1 MASNLK
7 YSSSSEP
14 RPKHLRVSR
23 ITNDR
28 TLAQSAP
35 KPSSKKNATTPL
47 ATMQS
52 APSNESHRL
61 KDTINRK
68 IAFDVDEEE
77 INSMENG
84 IDDIESFT
92 TENQSDISEAIDS
105 QMVYERLMQVRKFLK
120 QVTQRYKELQT
131 IEVNDDGRKNLYA
144 QQKIRLAGFIKT
156 LKGQEQGYLDLM
168 RKVMNTEN
176 VRSEADTES
185 NLSETLRYDDQI
197 ETNNPTN
204 DLVID
209 DSKLLTI
216 LQLDCFFAYSLRS
229 KSNALLQADATED
242 AAEEMNALRN
252 KYAIMQNILTQQ
264 KELNELRSR
273 QAALVALQ
281 QRSQDRQHDL
291 KDASNDLF
299 AEAELPTKIE
309 NDETDKSS
317 EPESAN
323 KRQAELLNKMLLLK
337 HRQQQLDDLIN
348 QYRSEKQQILQ
359 VSVGDSKNA
368 RNIDSNESIQD
379 TESMEKFADVN
390 DDPELLQKLRL
401 LQESRSRV
409 ARLKELIPE
418 SSESM
423 ASSQVVIDDEEENA
437 GSSSIDDS
445 LAIST
450 EDPEIQEKLTK
461 LNVAKKRLQ
470 KLKEL
475 MKIVQESSAE
485 QLPPDLLQLTEELT
499 TSNPDNR
506 SDSSVSSINRPR
518 LKKSEKL
525 HTEESNKSDDVD
537 HFQEEQLHKLQE
549 KQEKLLHLKKV
560 LEELKSSLSDSLN
573 LPPAP
578 TDDLAAKSDKRNDL
592 ALNNSN
598 SALWG
603 ELRKRRELQEELKS
617 KRKQLQQLLAVE
629 KAKEME
635 GLANGPS
642 VNGTEEVMG
651 YGYDGATTQATWG
664 GSTPDVGDFNAN
676 LEDDLDDGYV
686 ATRGME
692 EDSASSESNEIG
704 EQFWIVNVFAIRIES
719 DDRKEFKSD
728 RNRSR
733 DYRNVDNDLLSRK
746 ELLAV
751 KRQYAGL
758 GKQMDGMKS
767 LLQSLAVNLRVPSK
781 SDEEM
786 YLSEP
791 NERPNFGAVRKGQDQ
806 VYMRQL
812 EMSNTLNQCLLQQMK
827 QQQEIQEVQ
836 KQTNQLYWMFMDR
849 RHKYTDQAL
858 GRLYSDSSLTSG
870 PESTNNERSFQRS
883 KKGKSHEDLLRRIAS
898 DRESG
903 ITSATDQSLF
913 ETLREPIYSEVAA
926 LISQN
931 EDRPHFLIE
940 LFRELQQL
948 TTDYLRQRA
957 IFSLQD
963 LTRRYLRE
971 DTIATREPQRNQRP
985 WALSNATS
993 EHTPSESIATID
1005 DEEMQ
1010 AQLGGRRSNRRHTQD
1025 DDISCLS
1032 YDYMEV
1038 VDSATSMATP
1048 PSNSSPYDLPFASDS
1063 LGDTIIHLDKAL
1075 KEVRAV
1081 DERARRGTFTIE
1093 TEMAKEGVDK
1103 ISKAS
1108 SIESH
1113 KRKGDATLSNNS
1125 SAYDVE
1131 SSSSL
1136 SDVPYPRVNTQE
1148 LDRRIHVILKEL
1160 VPYIKEH
1167 SQESCSSPML
1177 SAICARVLSLA
1188 QNQTENEEFARFFH
1202 RQLNSTLIDS
1212 LGKYIGRSM
1221 KIVAQEILVDI
1232 SEILFNELAF
1242 FELMQD
1248 VDSHEKSSQEIPSY
1262 LPSGSGNQQYTSE
1275 DGNDNSEIDSET
1287 EAESAEDKPVDS
1299 VHEREVKTAVDMLSK
1314 DKSDQSMDVEM
1325 EELGKDRDDAMANQ
1339 FEERSI
1345 ELMQETEFIDCTG
1358 DSAQTEDFNK
1368 ISTGN
1373 NLDGKQHS
1381 TEGNSTI
1388 SNETITDDNG
1398 NSADMEVKSFSKLDD
1413 EDDQHVANT
1422 GTADFENDE
1431 LGVEHLPSKLDV
1443 MTKEQLLEK
1452 IEDENRQND
1461 PVVAV
1466 INTSSDKE
1474 LASTNENIDPATFA
1488 SEASTQ

>member
-281 QRSQDRQHDL
+281 QRSQDRQNDL
-291 KDASNDLF
+291 K
-299 AEAELPTKIE
+299 
-309 NDETDKSS
+309 DETDKSS

-337 HRQQQLDDLIN
+337 HRQQH
-348 QYRSEKQQILQ
+348 
-359 VSVGDSKNA
+359 
-368 RNIDSNESIQD
+368 IQD

-418 SSESM
+418 
-423 ASSQVVIDDEEENA
+423 VVIDDEEENA

-461 LNVAKKRLQ
+461 FAYWLLLISRKLNVAKKRLQ

-475 MKIVQESSAE
+475 MKIVQE
-485 QLPPDLLQLTEELT
+485 
-499 TSNPDNR
+499 
-506 SDSSVSSINRPR
+506 VSSINRPR

-692 EDSASSESNEIG
+692 EDSASSESNE
-704 EQFWIVNVFAIRIES
+704 IES

-1212 LGKYIGRSM
+1212 LGKYIGRS
-1221 KIVAQEILVDI
+1221 
-1232 SEILFNELAF
+1232 
-1242 FELMQD
+1242 
-1248 VDSHEKSSQEIPSY
+1248 HEKSSQEIPSY

-1466 INTSSDKE
+1466 INTSSDKDRDTTGKCAFHT
-1474 LASTNENIDPATFA
+1474 LFLIFNVVFKL
-1488 SEASTQ
+1488 